1 MANPKLSVVYYAHT
15 YFLDATLETLK
26 SIKDIVD
33 IHLLIELAPES
44 KISTIISVDNLDG
57 FAAVEPIENVL
68 EKSIYEQ
75 LKPYFKNLASVHFV
89 MHTSIG
95 SYSIQSILTAT
106 KVGKWINVLQPDI
119 IHFDTISS
127 RTIGLF
133 PYIRKRKV
141 FITIHD
147 PIAHSGEHSWKK
159 GVPKFVYYKLVNSFF
174 FYSKFAKA
182 QFIKYHPLIDKPKH
196 VIKLQPYSYIKQY
209 LDVKMKGKESIIL
222 FFGRISY
229 YKGIDILLEALP
241 IVLDKYPN
249 EQFVIAGKFS
259 NYSINADFLNR
270 YASNIKLIDEYI
282 EIDMLAKLIQC
293 SKFVVCPYRDA
304 TQSGVLMTTMALGKS
319 TIATNVGA
327 FPEYVDNES
336 NGLLTEPNAT
346 SLANSILYALDKN
359 KYKEL
364 ELHVNGNYSFST
376 ANSNQNKIV
385 SAYNYAFSNPIAK
398 QRIKKNKKTTYNEQ
412 FY

>member
-1 MANPKLSVVYYAHT
+1 MGNPKLSVVYYAHT

-26 SIKDIVD
+26 SIKDFVD

-44 KISTIISVDNLDG
+44 KKSTIISVDNLEG
-57 FAAVEPIENVL
+57 FAALEPVENVL
-68 EKSIYEQ
+68 ESTIYDQ
-75 LKPYFKNLASVHFV
+75 LKPYLINLASVHFV
-89 MHTSIG
+89 MHTSNG
-95 SYSIQSILTAT
+95 GYSIQSILTAT
-106 KVGKWINVLQPDI
+106 KVGKWIHTLQPDI

-147 PIAHSGEHSWKK
+147 PVAHSGEHSWKK
-159 GVPKFVYYKLVNSFF
+159 YIPKLVYYKLVNSFF

-182 QFIKYHPLIDKPKH
+182 QFCMYNPSIDKPKH
-196 VIKLQPYSYIKQY
+196 VIKLQPYSFIKQFI
-209 LDVKMKGKESIIL
+209 DIEMEGKESIIL

-229 YKGIDILLEALP
+229 YKGIDILLEAIP
-241 IVLDKYPN
+241 IVLAKYPN
-249 EQFVIAGKFS
+249 EQFVIAGQLS
-259 NYSINADFLNR
+259 NYAINNDFLNK
-270 YASNIKLIDEYI
+270 YASNIKLVDEYI
-282 EIDMLAKLIQC
+282 EIEMLAKLIQC

-304 TQSGVLMTTMALGKS
+304 TQSGVLMTTMAIGKS
-319 TIATNVGA
+319 TIASNVGA
-327 FPEYVDNES
+327 FPEYVDNEV

-346 SLANSILYALDKN
+346 ALSNSILNALDNN

-364 ELHVNGNYSFST
+364 ESHVNPNYSFSK
-376 ANSNQNKIV
+376 ANHNQNKII
-385 SAYNYAFSNPIAK
+385 SAYNYAFTNSLSK
-398 QRIKKNKKTTYNEQ
+398 QRIKKFKKTTYNEQ